1 VKRLIIGVALIGLA
15 AALAPALSVAAGGAT
30 HDTQTFIEQTDW
42 FGPDACSG
50 VTITGQ
56 GVQTVTVSETTTSNG
71 SVHDRVDV
79 SGSVDLYQANGPG
92 PWDPQPGRFIGTW
105 TYTGHTSDQAPPN
118 EAGATTG
125 VTAGMLV
132 YPDGTAARRQV
143 MFHVTWAAD
152 GPPKLFFAKFT
163 CAGN

>member
-1 VKRLIIGVALIGLA
+1 MKRLIIGLA
-15 AALAPALSVAAGGAT
+15 IVGIAGALAPALSAAGGAT
-30 HDTQTFIEQTDW
+30 HSTDTFVEQTNF
-42 FGPDACSG
+42 FGPDECSG

-56 GVQTVTVSETTTSNG
+56 GTQTVTVRDTATSNG
-71 SVHDRVDV
+71 SFHELADV

-92 PWDPQPGRFIGTW
+92 PWDPQPGAFIGTW

-125 VTAGMLV
+125 VTAGTLV
-132 YPDGTAARRQV
+132 FPDGTTARRQV
-143 MFHVTWAAD
+143 MFHITWNTS
-152 GPPKLFFAKFT
+152 GPPKLFFAKFV